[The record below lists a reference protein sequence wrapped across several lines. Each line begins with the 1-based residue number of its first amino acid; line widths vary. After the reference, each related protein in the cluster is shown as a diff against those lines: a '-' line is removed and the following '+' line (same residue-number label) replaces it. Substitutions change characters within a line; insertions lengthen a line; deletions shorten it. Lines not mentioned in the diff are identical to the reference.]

1 MNITERHQSILQ
13 LLQDQGRV
21 DILELSELLQVTA
34 VTIRKDLKLLEERNL
49 LFRTKGGG
57 SIDNPYAS
65 EKPINEKEFINA
77 EQKKK
82 IARAALDL
90 TTETD
95 SIIIGSGTTVYELA
109 RSLFPLKHIIVI
121 TPALKVALELYN
133 RPNVEV
139 LQLAGLI
146 HRSSASAAGSFA
158 ELVLEQISCDVLFLG
173 ADGIDL
179 DFGISIT
186 NINEASLN
194 QKMINIAQKVVIM
207 ADSSKFG
214 RRGLGRICNLDFVQV
229 IITDA
234 GVPVETV
241 KLLEDRGIKVIVG
254 E

>member
-13 LLQDQGRV
+13 QLQEKARV
-21 DILELSELLQVTA
+21 DIQELSELLQVSG

-49 LFRTKGGG
+49 LFRTKGGA

-65 EKPINEKEFINA
+65 EKPINEKEFINV

-82 IARAALDL
+82 IARAALQL
-90 TTETD
+90 TTQTD
-95 SIIIGSGTTVYELA
+95 SIIIGSGTTVYELS
-109 RSLFPLKHIIVI
+109 RYLSPSKHLIVI

-133 RPNVEV
+133 KPNVEV
-139 LQLAGLI
+139 LQLGGLI

-158 ELVLEQISCDVLFLG
+158 ELILEHISCDILFLG

-214 RRGLGRICNLDFVQV
+214 KRGLGRICSLDLIQY
-229 IITDA
+229 IITDG
-234 GVPVETV
+234 GVDDETV
-241 KLLEDRGIKVIVG
+241 KLVEERGIKVIIAS
-254 E
+254 